1 MCINCMYIKSGI
13 TLILSSPFGNY
24 SKQEPT
30 PPLSDTNEEVTISD
44 WEAVIIKL
52 EDNRHRYADLVLK
65 QTDKQTIMIY

>member
-13 TLILSSPFGNY
+13 TLILSSPFGTIVNRN
-24 SKQEPT
+24 
-30 PPLSDTNEEVTISD
+30 PLRHFSDTNEEVTISD

-65 QTDKQTIMIY
+65 QTDKQTMMIY